1 MSRRAEVN
9 DLHVVLECIKTICRK
24 LYKIK
29 EIEMSKVE
37 NIPQASTS
45 KSEDESVNAWRED
58 RPLSPDL
65 LAKKVQMKSQSTTGL
80 MNSENSSGFTMPSNV
95 SSVSLVSPYYESD
108 FLDSS
113 DAQSYCSSPETVRG
127 FDPLNVS
134 KCESDASL
142 LDQTRWK
149 KKNST
154 LLEISN
160 AMPINE
166 LIGPAE
172 FFMFSPITNNSSFY
186 PSKSYP
192 TQLQDSEKYLVST
205 LVSGKPLC
213 KIKGN
218 GKTTATNERPSLL
231 PEAVPATEN
240 LLTYTPQNVVKATKI
255 VTFGSPLATVI
266 PCTELTDD
274 EDDFCHQMDTE
285 PIPTRAE
292 VSLLFKN
299 LFEKHTEM
307 FIHHPFIH
315 LLSESGR
322 HVRKDSCT
330 ARTQRSR
337 SSHEKCRV
345 LNKRSKSDPNANNRP
360 AHLRIDRLENIPIK
374 ISIDVQPGD
383 QSRCRVSATITLMC
397 LLKIIFP
404 VRRLSIDTSLQTTKI
419 GVKLLHY

>member
-1 MSRRAEVN
+1 MSRFAGVRNRRRGGSSPDPRIGPSRAGRPK
-9 DLHVVLECIKTICRK
+9 LPKTLQTKKCIKTICRK

-322 HVRKDSCT
+322 HVRKVKHST
-330 ARTQRSR
+330 TLLHHLQYPRSR
-337 SSHEKCRV
+337 GTK
-345 LNKRSKSDPNANNRP
+345 
-360 AHLRIDRLENIPIK
+360 LRNTEDHI
-374 ISIDVQPGD
+374 Q
-383 QSRCRVSATITLMC
+383 
-397 LLKIIFP
+397 
-404 VRRLSIDTSLQTTKI
+404 
-419 GVKLLHY
+419 

>member
-1 MSRRAEVN
+1 MSRFAGVRNRRRGGSSPDPRIGPSRAGRPK
-9 DLHVVLECIKTICRK
+9 LPKTLQTKKCIKTICRK

-231 PEAVPATEN
+231 PEAVPATE
-240 LLTYTPQNVVKATKI
+240 
-255 VTFGSPLATVI
+255 
-266 PCTELTDD
+266 LTDD

>member
-1 MSRRAEVN
+1 MSRFAGVRNRRRGGSSPDPRIGPSRAGRPK
-9 DLHVVLECIKTICRK
+9 LPKTLQTKKCIKTICRK

-80 MNSENSSGFTMPSNV
+80 MNSENSS
-95 SSVSLVSPYYESD
+95 D
-108 FLDSS
+108 
-113 DAQSYCSSPETVRG
+113 
-127 FDPLNVS
+127 VS